1 MSCNAFLEL
10 FRCAVTAAFSASKS
24 DAKRRIQNCLML
36 LDTFAVSVVRL
47 AYIGAGRIGE
57 GLHIPEY
64 IDRLLIAGGCQI
76 QGMKF

>member
-1 MSCNAFLEL
+1 
-10 FRCAVTAAFSASKS
+10 
-24 DAKRRIQNCLML
+24 ML
-36 LDTFAVSVVRL
+36 LDTFAVPVVRL